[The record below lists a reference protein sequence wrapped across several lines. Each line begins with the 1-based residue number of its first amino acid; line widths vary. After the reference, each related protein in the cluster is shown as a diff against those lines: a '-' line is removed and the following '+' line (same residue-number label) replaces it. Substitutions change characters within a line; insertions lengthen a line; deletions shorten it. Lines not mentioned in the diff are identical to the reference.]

1 MTHYQISQL
10 LIVSWTNICWNETFL
25 KWNSFSGL
33 RVLGVGRN
41 EYLTVISELKTNSS
55 KLFRKPNPISYL
67 PKFPVRINIEPWWKA
82 EVGYVLESDIKFVSD
97 GERSSIDY
105 LIDFGSQAA
114 GQIDYC
120 VVHALYRKGL
130 IYLDVPISGEDRIA
144 IPPLKN
150 FVMNRVSGDYFE
162 NLLYKVFMSV
172 DEYMTISEVRSF
184 L

>member
-1 MTHYQISQL
+1 M
-10 LIVSWTNICWNETFL
+10 FL
-25 KWNSFSGL
+25 GL
-33 RVLGVGRN
+33 RVLGIGRN

-55 KLFRKPNPISYL
+55 KLFRKPNPVSYL

-82 EVGYVLESDIKFVSD
+82 EVGYVLESDITFVSD
-97 GERSSIDY
+97 GERSSIDD
-105 LIDFGSQAA
+105 LIDFGSQAT
-114 GQIDYC
+114 GQIDYS
-120 VVHALYRKGL
+120 VVHALYRWDYLTGLTNLWINLFFLFCFYRKGL

-172 DEYMTISEVRSF
+172 DEYMTISEVIF
-184 L
+184 